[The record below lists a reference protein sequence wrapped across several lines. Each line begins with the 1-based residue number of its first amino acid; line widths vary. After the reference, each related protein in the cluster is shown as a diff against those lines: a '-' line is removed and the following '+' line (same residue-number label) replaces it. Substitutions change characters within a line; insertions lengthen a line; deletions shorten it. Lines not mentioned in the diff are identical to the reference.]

1 MGQSLVNIIPYQKKH
16 LVWDF
21 HILFHPF
28 PAIFVKTLWVFSQNT
43 PGLASL
49 NGYKYEKMGYILIK
63 AFPEAFPCRV
73 ARRGTHSED
82 IVR

>member
-1 MGQSLVNIIPYQKKH
+1 M
-16 LVWDF
+16 
-21 HILFHPF
+21 
-28 PAIFVKTLWVFSQNT
+28 FSQNT

-63 AFPEAFPCRV
+63 AFPEAGRRV
-73 ARRGTHSED
+73 ARRKGLARLKRED